1 MTYRVRF
8 TRQAEKD
15 IEKLTPKLRAK
26 LKDIV
31 RCRLA
36 TDPYSG
42 KPLVGVLKGHFS
54 MRLSYQDRILYRIN
68 DDDLI
73 VIVSHIPQARYRP
86 MHIFSLQMAPRLSVV
101 RKSCGAPG

>member
-31 RCRLA
+31 RYRLA
-36 TDPYSG
+36 TDPHAG
-42 KPLVGVLKGHFS
+42 KPLLGVLNGHYS

-68 DDDLI
+68 DEELI
-73 VIVSHIPQARYRP
+73 VIVLRARTHY
-86 MHIFSLQMAPRLSVV
+86 
-101 RKSCGAPG
+101 GD